1 MAKKLMTTLL
11 ALVLCMALVCACG
24 TPDEQETTTGAPQT
38 TQAPETPEVPETT
51 EPQETPAVSADNG
64 ELKEIVLADYFGQ
77 EVWEDDGGDVYVE
90 EDHILFDNAFMGDFA
105 SLRMTETAQN
115 VTYKFTLQLNE
126 IPTDLSVDEGTWWDS
141 ELLILGRSALAA
153 PGWEEGQTGYSLTAW
168 GDMSEVF
175 IGRSGHDD
183 AFGSIQWNVND
194 GEPHDIEF
202 SLINNEDNTAV
213 TIKLVVD
220 GEVVFETVDD
230 GSIVKEDRTPL
241 FPDAGGLTIRCK
253 YVQATI
259 G

>member
-1 MAKKLMTTLL
+1 MAKKILMTLL
-11 ALVLCMALVCACG
+11 AVLMCAGLLCACTSAPASS
-24 TPDEQETTTGAPQT
+24 TPETTAANETA
-38 TQAPETPEVPETT
+38 APETEAAETEAAET
-51 EPQETPAVSADNG
+51 EAPAVEGSS
-64 ELKEIVLADYFGQ
+64 ETKEIVLSDYFSQ
-77 EVWEDDGGDVYVE
+77 DVWEDDGGDVYVE
-90 EDHILFDNAFMGDFA
+90 EDHILFDNAFMGDFSA
-105 SLRMTETAQN
+105 LRMTETAQN
-115 VTYKFTLQLNE
+115 VTYKFTLQLDE
-126 IPTDLSVDEGTWWDS
+126 IPTDISVDEGTWWDA

-153 PGWEEGQTGYSLTAW
+153 PGWEEGQTGYCLTAW

-213 TIKLVVD
+213 TITLVVD
-220 GEVVFETVDD
+220 GEVVFEAVDD
-230 GSIVKEDRTPL
+230 GSIVKEGRTPL
-241 FPDAGGLTIRCK
+241 YPDAGGLTIRCK